1 MSDRT
6 LREIA
11 AMTGGVLLAPGGDEA
26 GGSLQAHD
34 GVTRVTDVVTD
45 SRQAAEGSLFV
56 AIVGERTDGHRH
68 VPQAAAAG
76 ARAALVSD
84 VEAVR
89 AAMAEAGRDPES
101 LPLVIVPDTVA
112 ALGGLARSHLAQ
124 LREQASS
131 RGETLSVVAM
141 TGSVGK
147 TTTKDLTRQIL
158 AAQAPTVAPVASF
171 NNEIGLP
178 LTVLRADHT
187 TRYLVLEMGA
197 SGSGHIAY
205 LTSIAPLDAA
215 AVLMIGHAHMG
226 GFGSVDGV
234 ARAKSEIVTGLLP
247 TGVAVLNLDDP
258 RSAAMRELAP
268 GRVLTFSA
276 SGDPRADLRASAV
289 ELDEQA
295 HAVLDLHLPGA
306 RPERLRLGLPGRHNV
321 TNALAAA
328 GLALAA
334 GLDPSQVLQALAG
347 AGLESPHRMDVRECG
362 GVLVIDDSY
371 NANID
376 SMTAAL
382 EALPALAG
390 QRRRVVIISEMLELG
405 SASHADHTRTGELAA
420 AAGAQVLV
428 TIGQGAAPAAQAAR
442 AAGLHT
448 IELPDAQ
455 AAIELLDGGHS
466 PLRPAD
472 AVLIKGSHGS
482 GAWRVADHLTATDK
496 ED

>member
-1 MSDRT
+1 MTDRT
-6 LREIA
+6 LHEIA
-11 AMTGGVLLAPGGDEA
+11 AMAGGVLLAPDRGEVGGPLRAE
-26 GGSLQAHD
+26 GSA
-34 GVTRVTDVVTD
+34 TRVTDVVTD
-45 SRQAAEGSLFV
+45 SRQAGPGSLFV
-56 AIVGERTDGHRH
+56 AVVGERTDGHHH
-68 VPQAAAAG
+68 VPAAAAAG

-101 LPLVIVPDTVA
+101 LPLVVVPDTVA
-112 ALGGLARSHLAQ
+112 ALGALARSHLAW
-124 LREQASS
+124 LREQA
-131 RGETLSVVAM
+131 GALGQDLSVVAV

-147 TTTKDLTRQIL
+147 TTTKDLTRQLL

-178 LTVLRADHT
+178 LTVLRADRT

-276 SGDPRADLRASAV
+276 SGDPRADLRATAV

-295 HAVLDLHLPGA
+295 HAVLDVHLPGSE
-306 RPERLRLGLPGRHNV
+306 PERLRLGLPGRHNV
-321 TNALAAA
+321 ANALAAA

-334 GLDPSQVLQALAG
+334 GLTPSQVLQALAG
-347 AGLESPHRMDVRECG
+347 AGPESPHRMDVREHAG
-362 GVLVIDDSY
+362 MLVIDDSY

-382 EALPALAG
+382 QALPALAG

-405 SASHADHTRTGELAA
+405 GASQADHTRTGEMVA

-428 TIGQGAAPAAQAAR
+428 TIGPGAAPAAQAAR
-442 AAGLHT
+442 AAGVRT

-455 AAIELLDGGHS
+455 RAIELLDGAHS

-472 AVLIKGSHGS
+472 AVLVKGSHGS
-482 GAWRVADHLTATDK
+482 GAWRVADHLTAPDK

>member
-1 MSDRT
+1 MTDRT

-11 AMTGGVLLAPGGDEA
+11 AMSGGVLTDSVQAARDGAAGAP
-26 GGSLQAHD
+26 
-34 GVTRVTDVVTD
+34 TVTDVVTD
-45 SRQAAEGSLFV
+45 SRQAGQGSLFV
-56 AIVGERTDGHRH
+56 AVVGERTDGHRH
-68 VPQAAAAG
+68 VPAAAAQG
-76 ARAALVSD
+76 AVAALVSD
-84 VEAVR
+84 VDAVR
-89 AAMAEAGRDPES
+89 SAMAEAGRDPDS
-101 LPLVIVPDTVA
+101 LPLVVVPDTVE
-112 ALGGLARSHLAQ
+112 ALGGLARAHLAR
-124 LREQASS
+124 LREQAAE
-131 RGETLSVVAM
+131 RGQTLSVVAM

-147 TTTKDLTRQIL
+147 TTTKDLTRQVL

-178 LTVLRADHT
+178 LTVLRAQPT

-197 SGSGHIAY
+197 SGPGHIDY

-226 GFGSVDGV
+226 GFRSVDGV

-258 RSAAMRELAP
+258 RAAAMRELAP

-276 SGDPRADLRASAV
+276 DGDPAADLRACDV

-306 RPERLRLGLPGRHNV
+306 QPQRLRLGLPGRHNV
-321 TNALAAA
+321 ANALAAA
-328 GLALAA
+328 GLCLAA
-334 GLDPSQVLQALAG
+334 GLEPSHVVQGLAG
-347 AGLESPHRMDVRECG
+347 AGMESPHRMDVCERG
-362 GVLVIDDSY
+362 SLLVVDDSY

-382 EALPALAG
+382 QALPSLAG
-390 QRRRVVIISEMLELG
+390 DRRRVVIISEMLELG
-405 SASHADHTRTGELAA
+405 SASQADHARTGELVA

-428 TIGQGAAPAAQAAR
+428 TIGQGAAPAAQAAGQ
-442 AAGLHT
+442 AGVRT
-448 IELPDAQ
+448 IELPDVQ
-455 AAIELLDGGHS
+455 SAIELLDSDQS
-466 PLRPAD
+466 PLRPRD
-472 AVLIKGSHGS
+472 AVLVKGSNGS

>member
-45 SRQAAEGSLFV
+45 SRQAEEGSLFV

-76 ARAALVSD
+76 ARAALVSN

-131 RGETLSVVAM
+131 RGETLSVIAM

-371 NANID
+371 NA
-376 SMTAAL
+376 L

-442 AAGLHT
+442 AAGVHT